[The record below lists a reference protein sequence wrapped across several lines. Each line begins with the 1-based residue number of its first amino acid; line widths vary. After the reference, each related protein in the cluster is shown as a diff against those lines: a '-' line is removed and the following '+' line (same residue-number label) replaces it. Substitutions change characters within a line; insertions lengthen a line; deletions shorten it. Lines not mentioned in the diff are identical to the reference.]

1 MSVPVLSTGDAVAA
15 ARAAG
20 RELAAGDRAR
30 DQQRTLPYEEM
41 KALAATGLLAVTVP
55 TAYGGPGLPATA
67 LAEVVRLIAW
77 GDPNVGQIPHSHFVY
92 LNQLRLQGTPGH
104 QRRIYHEVLAGGMI
118 ANAQAESGTKNARDF
133 RTTLHPDGPG
143 RWRMTGDKFYC
154 TGSLF
159 ASHLAVLCHLG
170 ADGPLHV
177 AWVHAN
183 APGIEIADDWDAVGQ
198 RTTGSGTVRLRDV
211 AVTGDWITPYS
222 VTFDG
227 PTTYGAFG
235 QLLHAAIDA
244 GIARRALDEACEF
257 VRTKT
262 RPYPDA
268 GVERAVDD
276 PLIVHALGEMELAVR
291 GAEALLAAA
300 GHAVDAANA
309 DLTEATAA
317 EASLAVAAARAA
329 TADVAVRVAGRLF
342 EVAGTRSA
350 LAGTGL
356 DRHWRNARTHTLHDP
371 AAWKVQHL
379 GRWAASGTLPPR
391 HGQL

>member
-1 MSVPVLSTGDAVAA
+1 
-15 ARAAG
+15 
-20 RELAAGDRAR
+20 
-30 DQQRTLPYEEM
+30 
-41 KALAATGLLAVTVP
+41 
-55 TAYGGPGLPATA
+55 
-67 LAEVVRLIAW
+67 
-77 GDPNVGQIPHSHFVY
+77 
-92 LNQLRLQGTPGH
+92 
-104 QRRIYHEVLAGGMI
+104 
-118 ANAQAESGTKNARDF
+118 
-133 RTTLHPDGPG
+133 
-143 RWRMTGDKFYC
+143 
-154 TGSLF
+154 
-159 ASHLAVLCHLG
+159 
-170 ADGPLHV
+170 
-177 AWVHAN
+177 
-183 APGIEIADDWDAVGQ
+183 
-198 RTTGSGTVRLRDV
+198 VRLRDV

-329 TADVAVRVAGRLF
+329 TADVAVRVAGRRF
-342 EVAGTRSA
+342 EVGGTRSA